1 MFDVLSIGGVSR
13 DVFYKTSEASV
24 LEKDGLSFLS
34 FPFDTKIIPEEAH
47 FFYGGGALNTAVNF
61 SNLGLKRGILAS
73 VGKEGTGNVIISELE
88 RKKVFSKLLYRES
101 NNHTALSFIISN
113 KKDHV
118 VFTYRG
124 ANDDLKIKN
133 WKALKKTDWFY
144 IASLSGNSHNLIP
157 EIFTFA
163 KLNKI
168 RIAWNPGGTQLKEGY
183 AKLADYLSQ
192 VSILILNKGEAQV
205 LVESA
210 GIKDDLGDE
219 KKLLSTIK
227 SFGPSMV
234 VITCG
239 KDGSYACDGFMEYYQ
254 KSFPSTVADT
264 TGAGDCFGSTFTA
277 CYIYGLDI
285 KESLEKASLNA
296 ASVVGEWGS
305 TNGLLGKK
313 ELFEKKKE
321 LVCNA

>member
-1 MFDVLSIGGVSR
+1 MFDVISIGGASR

-24 LEKDGLSFLS
+24 LEKDGLSYLS
-34 FPFDTKIIPEEAH
+34 FPFDTKIIPDEAH
-47 FFYGGGALNTAVNF
+47 FYYGGGALNTAINF
-61 SNLGLKRGILAS
+61 SNLGIKAGILAS
-73 VGKEGTGNVIISELE
+73 VGKEGTGNIIVSELKK
-88 RKKVFSKLLYRES
+88 KKVFSKFLYRES
-101 NNHTALSFIISN
+101 DSHTALSFIISN

-133 WKALKKTDWFY
+133 WKMLKKTDWFY

-157 EIFTFA
+157 EIFTFSR
-163 KLNKI
+163 LNKI
-168 RIAWNPGGTQLKEGY
+168 KIAWNPGSTQLKEGY
-183 AKLADYLSQ
+183 AKLADYLLQ
-192 VSILILNKGEAQV
+192 VSILLLNKQEAQS

-210 GIKDDLGDE
+210 GIKEDLDDE
-219 KKLLSTIK
+219 KKLLSHLK
-227 SFGPSMV
+227 SFGPGVV

-239 KDGSYACDGFMEYYQ
+239 KNGAYACDGFMEYYQ
-254 KSFPSTVADT
+254 NSYPTKIADT

-285 KESLEKASLNA
+285 KESLQKASINA
-296 ASVVGEWGS
+296 ASVVSEWGS

-313 ELFEKKKE
+313 DLLEKKKE
-321 LVCNA
+321 WAIND